1 MASGDE
7 SGPSPDKKIKLD
19 TELDDDNVAAYEDPR
34 SKAWISN
41 HIEQLN

>member
-19 TELDDDNVAAYEDPR
+19 AELDDDNVAAYEDPR
-34 SKAWISN
+34 SKAQI
-41 HIEQLN
+41 

>member
-19 TELDDDNVAAYEDPR
+19 PELDDDNVAAYEDPR
-34 SKAWISN
+34 SKKS
-41 HIEQLN
+41 LNFQSS